1 MSEKPAIVFMGTAPF
16 AVPSLELLMNS
27 GYPIAG
33 VITAPDKPAGRGQKI
48 RQSAVKEFAVANELP
63 VFQPANLKDPSF
75 LETLHQLK
83 PDLQIV
89 VAFRM
94 LPREVWSLPPL
105 GTINLHAS
113 LLPEYR
119 GAAPINHAI
128 INGEKETGVTTFF
141 INEQIDTGPILLQ
154 ELVDIGFDEHAGDL
168 HDRLMVI
175 GADLVKKTVD
185 GISAGELSPTL
196 QSNATLRITAL
207 KAAPKIFREHCRINW
222 NRSTTDVYNFIRGLS
237 PSPGAFTHLHMKSGQ
252 QQQLKIYKADID
264 HTAGAVSKPGN
275 CSTDGKSYL
284 QIACSDGYLMLQM
297 VQLEGKKRM
306 SIQEFLRGFI
316 VEELVCAVPF

>member
-48 RQSAVKEFAVANELP
+48 RHSAVKEFAVANELP
-63 VFQPANLKDPSF
+63 VLQPANLKDPSF

-83 PDLQIV
+83 PDLQVV

-154 ELVDIGFDEHAGDL
+154 EHVDIDFNENAGDL
-168 HDRLMVI
+168 HYRLMVK
-175 GADLVKKTVD
+175 GAELVKKTVD
-185 GISAGELSPTL
+185 AIIAGKLSPTL
-196 QSNATLRITAL
+196 QSNAAIRKTGL

-237 PSPGAFTHLHMKSGQ
+237 PMPGAFTHLHMKSGQ
-252 QQQLKIYKADID
+252 QQQLKIYEAGIV
-264 HTAGAVSKPGN
+264 HTEGAASKPGN

-284 QIACSDGYLMLQM
+284 QIACSDGHLMLQT

-306 SIQEFLRGFI
+306 SIQEFLRGFS